1 MNDTAVPA
9 RASSLASAGWKAV
22 VAWRPRASHPLTGY
36 LLALMILGGVV
47 LRIQNVGYPFRQSFD
62 EPQYVAAAHQFL
74 IGAPDVGECCHPPL
88 GKLLIGVGMLMVGNN
103 PAGWR
108 FAPLCFGLFSIVLVY
123 FIASALFE
131 DRRAGWF
138 AAAFMAAD
146 GFFLSYSRA
155 ALPDMSLACF
165 VLWSLLAAITARGW
179 AGVLACAV
187 LVGLAASIKWV
198 GLLVGL
204 PACFAILLLRR
215 APWYSI
221 VSFAVV
227 PFVHLAVWMIGLALI
242 GHPNGPMDVLAEM
255 RRRGQIHLGFAHGV
269 NPLESAWYTWLVL
282 YHPIVIKSAQVGAKF
297 DSLPASATRCSGSPR
312 TCASWRCP
320 CWGRGGPSPR
330 WRERW
335 RGWFDVRT
343 TQALAILGVS
353 WVSMM
358 LLWFTRRIT
367 TYWYHYLT
375 PWGIALVL
383 LGGVAARLDRRYP
396 EEVLC
401 SCWWCWR
408 SSSTSRRFGPRFPSR
423 SLPRTGGSSSRS
435 GSRLATEA
443 LERCFSVKDCGG
455 SAGLQRRGRSSRP
468 IARSPSTSSMRSCWS
483 TIEAP
488 TTRLAVAKALGIRH
502 VIQHDA
508 NRGYGG
514 NQKTCYDTA
523 LALGAE
529 IVVMLHP
536 DYQYTPKLVRAMVGV
551 LAEDV
556 YDVVLARAS
565 WATARSRAACR
576 STNTSPTARSPRS
589 RTSSRGRSSPSTTP
603 AFAPTGG
610 RSGGHPLR
618 SQLGRLH
625 LRQPVPGAGARAR
638 FSNRRADLPDQVLR
652 RGLEHQFPPKPS
664 LRNPL
669 LHDGSA
675 VPAASHGRGALSAL
689 RTQGRAA

>member
-1 MNDTAVPA
+1 MNAAAVPT
-9 RASSLASAGWKAV
+9 RAISLASAGWKAA

-36 LLALMILGGVV
+36 LLALMILAGVV

-123 FIASALFE
+123 LIASSLFE

-227 PFVHLAVWMIGLALI
+227 PFVHLAIWMIGLALI

-282 YHPIVIKSAQVGAKF
+282 YHPIVIKSAQVGAKIRLACSVGNPVLWIAA
-297 DSLPASATRCSGSPR
+297 DVCLVALPVLGAA
-312 TCASWRCP
+312 AAL
-320 CWGRGGPSPR
+320 SPR

-335 RGWFDVRT
+335 RGWFDVRYSK
-343 TQALAILGVS
+343 ALAILGVS

-396 EEVLC
+396 KGVL
-401 SCWWCWR
+401 W
-408 SSSTSRRFGPRFPSR
+408 FVVAVLVVFIY
-423 SLPRTGGSSSRS
+423 
-435 GSRLATEA
+435 
-443 LERCFSVKDCGG
+443 F
-455 SAGLQRRGRSSRP
+455 
-468 IARSPSTSSMRSCWS
+468 
-483 TIEAP
+483 AP
-488 TTRLAVAKALGIRH
+488 VW
-502 VIQHDA
+502 
-508 NRGYGG
+508 
-514 NQKTCYDTA
+514 
-523 LALGAE
+523 AE
-529 IVVMLHP
+529 IPLSV
-536 DYQYTPKLVRAMVGV
+536 
-551 LAEDV
+551 
-556 YDVVLARAS
+556 S
-565 WATARSRAACR
+565 AAHR
-576 STNTSPTARSPRS
+576 
-589 RTSSRGRSSPSTTP
+589 
-603 AFAPTGG
+603 
-610 RSGGHPLR
+610 
-618 SQLGRLH
+618 RLI
-625 LRQPVPGAGARAR
+625 
-638 FSNRRADLPDQVLR
+638 
-652 RGLEHQFPPKPS
+652 FPMW
-664 LRNPL
+664 
-669 LHDGSA
+669 
-675 VPAASHGRGALSAL
+675 
-689 RTQGRAA
+689 Q